1 MNSDDLFLHLPKP
14 LDDGAADHL
23 KGVKISSLCLK
34 TTKNRSLDIGQ
45 LKTAVLFIFP
55 KAGSSLEEATDY
67 KIWDAIPGARGCTPQ
82 SCAYRDLKMEFQIR
96 GYEVYGLSVQSLDI
110 LKEVESRNHLG
121 IELLSDE
128 QYELQT
134 LLNLPTFNYL
144 GRKLIRRITLV
155 IQDGVIKKV
164 FYPVFP
170 PNQNAKEVL
179 AYLDAQ

>member
-1 MNSDDLFLHLPKP
+1 
-14 LDDGAADHL
+14 
-23 KGVKISSLCLK
+23 
-34 TTKNRSLDIGQ
+34 
-45 LKTAVLFIFP
+45 
-55 KAGSSLEEATDY
+55 
-67 KIWDAIPGARGCTPQ
+67 
-82 SCAYRDLKMEFQIR
+82 MEFQIR